1 MRLFFQKKQIDNL
14 IAVIW
19 FCFSTRESKTKIF
32 TAAGLLFPELFDI
45 KLKHNNTSVIR
56 I

>member
-1 MRLFFQKKQIDNL
+1 MRLFFSKKQIDNL
-14 IAVIW
+14 IAVIR
-19 FCFSTRESKTKIF
+19 FCFSTRESKIKIF
-32 TAAGLLFPELFDI
+32 TVTGLPFPELFDI